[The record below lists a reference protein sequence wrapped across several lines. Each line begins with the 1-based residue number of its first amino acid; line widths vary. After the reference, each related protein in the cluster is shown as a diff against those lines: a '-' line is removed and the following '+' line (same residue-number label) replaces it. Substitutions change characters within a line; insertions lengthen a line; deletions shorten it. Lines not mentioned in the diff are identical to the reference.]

1 MLPSLLVGR
10 VLIDVDQYL
19 LGFMRFSGSGTSM
32 GFMLIVLL
40 ALLLTGHLGLAS
52 TAVLHDGTYWGL

>member
-1 MLPSLLVGR
+1 
-10 VLIDVDQYL
+10 VLIDVDQNL